1 MCHIGLPPTNRNWGY
16 FTAIFLSGSWT
27 VSSNGTQVSSFSP
40 KMAWFYRRKTHERS
54 VLDIRLSSRSKR
66 CPGILLKILVLNL
79 CFKVTNYAKSW
90 FHGHSCTTL
99 PITTQLGVYCHS
111 CAAWGDVEA
120 YLCWYWC
127 HWNTQENH
135 LDANFHQSPQ
145 PTSKDQGFIL
155 SFYIWSKNLLIAH
168 HLISSLSFHGS
179 FLHSVTAGN
188 MCYLTNKPLEALH
201 VCCLFHPVAEG
212 LRMCECPRKYIQL
225 SMSGTIVSMNDFCFI
240 NNNLASW
247 VKIVEEKIRLKPCCL
262 LLTVVCH
269 YIP

>member
-155 SFYIWSKNLLIAH
+155 SFYIWSKKFADCSSPHFIPVFSRF
-168 HLISSLSFHGS
+168 ISSLRHCRQHVLLDKQATGSITCMLSISSSGWRIANVWMSKKIHPTEHIRNNCFHEW
-179 FLHSVTAGN
+179 FLF
-188 MCYLTNKPLEALH
+188 Y
-201 VCCLFHPVAEG
+201 
-212 LRMCECPRKYIQL
+212 
-225 SMSGTIVSMNDFCFI
+225 
-240 NNNLASW
+240 
-247 VKIVEEKIRLKPCCL
+247 
-262 LLTVVCH
+262 
-269 YIP
+269 